1 MVTSLK
7 RDAVI
12 LKNAIVVVVV
22 GAEDGAGEGK
32 EERDRSW
39 RKGGD
44 QH

>member
-12 LKNAIVVVVV
+12 LKNAIVVVV